1 VHGSAPDLAGTDR
14 ANPLAAILS
23 LALLLDHLGEPAA
36 GAVRAA
42 AAASVRAG
50 VTTPDLGGAHGT
62 RAVGEWV
69 AAHVAR
75 AGGAAGR
82 R

>member
-1 VHGSAPDLAGTDR
+1 V
-14 ANPLAAILS
+14 
-23 LALLLDHLGEPAA
+23 AA

-42 AAASVRAG
+42 ASASVRSG
-50 VTTPDLGGAHGT
+50 VATPDLGGTHGT

-75 AGGAAGR
+75 AGG
-82 R
+82 